1 MKAFLVPGATY
12 TLDTDEWQGG
22 GHEAGAGGPGGAGG
36 EGGAGERMNHYRR
49 SEGFESY

>member
-1 MKAFLVPGATY
+1 MKAFLVPGVMY

-22 GHEAGAGGPGGAGG
+22 GHEAGAGEPGRGG
-36 EGGAGERMNHYRR
+36 GVWEGRINHYRR